1 MIEPD
6 LAPVVQSKLFNL
18 RTAPGNPRLNLTKFK
33 KSLIQV
39 SFNTAQYH
47 DPTGLSGYFLP
58 NGPWLAVQGGIAV
71 P

>member
-6 LAPVVQSKLFNL
+6 LTQVVQSRLFNL
-18 RTAPGNPRLNLTKFK
+18 RTAPGNPRLNFTKFK

-39 SFNTAQYH
+39 SVNTAQYH

-58 NGPWLAVQGGIAV
+58 SGPWSAVNGGIV
-71 P
+71 T